1 MGLPLLLS
9 YVSSDCT
16 RKSAAG
22 SPVVGMQQSSPR
34 FTLWQIGGLPRVRQK
49 FAEGIRSLLGV
60 RQKLGEGIRSLLG
73 VRWELARMTSGV
85 SRKKT
90 KKLIGRSSEVAEK
103 LVGKGTTFAKILAGK
118 PPMSDGCTIA
128 TQVFGRLTCT
138 GWAVEPPVLRNLG
151 TSGC

>member
-34 FTLWQIGGLPRVRQK
+34 IESLPGVRQK

-60 RQKLGEGIRSLLG
+60 RHKLAEGIRNLLG
-73 VRWELARMTSGV
+73 VHWELARMTSGV
-85 SRKKT
+85 HRKKT
-90 KKLIGRSSEVAEK
+90 KKLVGRSSKVVEK
-103 LVGKGTTFAKILAGK
+103 FVG
-118 PPMSDGCTIA
+118 
-128 TQVFGRLTCT
+128 
-138 GWAVEPPVLRNLG
+138 
-151 TSGC
+151 